1 MVNTTMNRIFARPR
15 ATVLH
20 GPILA
25 AALCAS
31 ASSSAQTTL
40 VVNDND
46 YITYN
51 TDTLLS
57 DLTAAGIVFDLYD
70 VAGSGGVP
78 PDVATLNA
86 YDDVIWYCS
95 TDGVG
100 LGFWD
105 AAAQVSIADR
115 ILNGRRTWIIGQDLL
130 YAEYGAAPIAFSTGD
145 VPTDFMGVASY
156 DVQSYGDDGN
166 VGCPGMVVDPGVA
179 GAFLPGFTWIFPTL
193 WWVDGCTPTADAD
206 PIYAMG
212 PAPYALEG
220 AVSMIHFHPAG
231 MNVMSTFFD
240 PALIATYAERVA
252 FLQQTLAYMA
262 SFPIGVEELPA
273 PTSVQVRFDA
283 FASALLLRNSDPLQ
297 SITILDAHGRTVQRS
312 GPWPAGEH
320 TLPFDRAAGVYT
332 LVAMQSGGAPQA
344 VRFVEP

>member
-105 AAAQVSIADR
+105 ATAQVNIVDR

-130 YAEYGAAPIAFSTGD
+130 YAEYGAAPISFGTGD
-145 VPTDFMGVASY
+145 MPTDFLGVASY

-166 VGCPGMVVDPGVA
+166 VGCPGMVMDPGVA

-220 AVSMIHFHPAG
+220 AVSMLHFHPVG

-240 PALIATYAERVA
+240 PALIATYMDRVT

-262 SFPIGVEELPA
+262 TFSSGVEEHPGA
-273 PTSVQVRFDA
+273 TSMRIHFDA
-283 FASALLLRNSDPLQ
+283 SGNALLLQNRVPFR
-297 SITILDAHGRTVQRS
+297 SITILDAQGRAVQRA
-312 GPWPAGEH
+312 GALPAGAH
-320 TLPFDRAAGVYT
+320 TLPFGRAAGIYT
-332 LVAMQSGGAPQA
+332 VVALESGGAQLGL
-344 VRFVEP
+344 RFVKP